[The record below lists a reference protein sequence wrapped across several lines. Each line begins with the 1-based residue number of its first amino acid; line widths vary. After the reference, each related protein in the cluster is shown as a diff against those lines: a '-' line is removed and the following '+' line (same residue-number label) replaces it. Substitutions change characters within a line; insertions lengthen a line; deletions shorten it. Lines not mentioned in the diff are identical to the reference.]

1 MKRIA
6 YVLFSAL
13 LVGCGQSK
21 KEVREVES
29 ISIPSGI
36 EVFDMSE
43 VVKSIS
49 FIQPEITDAS
59 LITSTSKV
67 YRIDGRIYIGSEN
80 AILVF
85 SEDGSFLRRIE
96 HQGSGPGEYIR
107 LTDFD
112 ISEEA
117 QTIFVLDNNKQQ
129 VLMYDLN
136 GEFVKKTDLNFWAI
150 RIKAIGN
157 NSIALFSGNQTSSV
171 NVHKVNIVDI
181 QSGEVQSKCLPID
194 PRKSEYLHMFST
206 NNFSTVNGETLLAEL
221 YNDTIYS
228 IGTTESKPAYVLDF
242 GLDKIPDSFYDNS
255 FEDIMQFQEK
265 FTASSFSY
273 GYNTI
278 LNLGKGFLCSIYL
291 NKVLHYFYHEAAGS
305 VVFDAFKLQDI
316 FGDLN
321 VNIREGKVRFAQN
334 NNVLFITIAPGY
346 YQEHIDQIKNER
358 LKQAVVNSA
367 EDDNPII
374 LIGELK

>member
-21 KEVREVES
+21 KEVRDLES

-85 SEDGSFLRRIE
+85 SEDGSFIRRIE

-117 QTIFVLDNNKQQ
+117 QTIFVLDNNKQ
-129 VLMYDLN
+129 LN
-136 GEFVKKTDLNFWAI
+136 
-150 RIKAIGN
+150 
-157 NSIALFSGNQTSSV
+157 
-171 NVHKVNIVDI
+171 
-181 QSGEVQSKCLPID
+181 
-194 PRKSEYLHMFST
+194 
-206 NNFSTVNGETLLAEL
+206 
-221 YNDTIYS
+221 
-228 IGTTESKPAYVLDF
+228 
-242 GLDKIPDSFYDNS
+242 
-255 FEDIMQFQEK
+255 
-265 FTASSFSY
+265 
-273 GYNTI
+273 
-278 LNLGKGFLCSIYL
+278 
-291 NKVLHYFYHEAAGS
+291 
-305 VVFDAFKLQDI
+305 
-316 FGDLN
+316 
-321 VNIREGKVRFAQN
+321 
-334 NNVLFITIAPGY
+334 
-346 YQEHIDQIKNER
+346 HI
-358 LKQAVVNSA
+358 
-367 EDDNPII
+367 
-374 LIGELK
+374 

>member
-6 YVLFSAL
+6 YLLLSVL

-21 KEVREVES
+21 KDVDEIEL

-36 EVFDMSE
+36 EVLDMAD
-43 VVKSIS
+43 VLKSVS
-49 FIQPEITDAS
+49 FIQPEITDQS
-59 LITSTSKV
+59 LITSTSRV
-67 YRIDGRIYIGSEN
+67 YRLGGKIYIGSEN

-85 SEDGSFLRRIE
+85 GEDGSFIRRIE
-96 HQGSGPGEYIR
+96 HQGNGPGEYVR

-112 ISEEA
+112 ISEE
-117 QTIFVLDNNKQQ
+117 TIFVLDNNSQQ
-129 VLMYDLN
+129 VLLYDLN
-136 GEFVKKTDLNFWAI
+136 GEFVKKIGLNFWAI
-150 RIKAIGN
+150 RMKAIGK
-157 NSIALFSGNQTSSV
+157 NSIALFSGNQTSSTE
-171 NVHKVNIVDI
+171 NVHKVNLIDT
-181 QSGEVQSKCLPID
+181 QNGEVLSKCLPID
-194 PRKSEYLHMFST
+194 PRKSEYLHMFSA
-206 NNFSTVNGETLLAEL
+206 NNFSTASGETLLAEL
-221 YNDTIYS
+221 YNDTIYT
-228 IGTTESKPAYVLDF
+228 IGITESKPTYVLDF
-242 GLDKIPDSFYDNS
+242 GSDKIPDSFFDNG

-278 LNLGKGFLCSIYL
+278 LNMGKGFLCSIYL
-291 NKVLHYFYHEAAGS
+291 NKVLHYFYHEADRS

-316 FGDLN
+316 FGDFS

-334 NNVLFITIAPGY
+334 NNVLFITIDSGY

-358 LKQAVVNSA
+358 LKQAVANSA